1 MRCNASTFGDFLI
14 FILSGTSHQ
23 NQLRRHDCLCLWETY
38 LFSAS
43 CSEQHLS
50 QLYLFLLH
58 NISEAENCF
67 KQAVTLV
74 FCSMSILK
82 SKKASSREVTVS
94 HVKQRVSE
102 VKMPEKRPCTQDS
115 DDAEEGRGL
124 AVTMLP
130 EVTLSVP
137 LSVAAE
143 DVPIHWPNQRIN
155 VRSSKGVTYDSF
167 RQYRLLAY

>member
-1 MRCNASTFGDFLI
+1 
-14 FILSGTSHQ
+14 
-23 NQLRRHDCLCLWETY
+23 
-38 LFSAS
+38 
-43 CSEQHLS
+43 
-50 QLYLFLLH
+50 
-58 NISEAENCF
+58 
-67 KQAVTLV
+67 
-74 FCSMSILK
+74 
-82 SKKASSREVTVS
+82 
-94 HVKQRVSE
+94 
-102 VKMPEKRPCTQDS
+102 MPEKRPCTQDS